1 MEIVSQVMSR
11 NVMNMM
17 IICFLTIFVVW
28 SIFSRLGGNE
38 TLWWQKSS
46 SLVVQ
51 LDKNMAEEKEDDFL
65 MESNLAYQQ
74 HLKVKDAHTKR
85 LYETFRNEKLHF
97 GTLRLIKHCLSKYRA
112 HNTIL

>member
-1 MEIVSQVMSR
+1 MSR
-11 NVMNMM
+11 SVINNVM

-28 SIFSRLGGNE
+28 SAIPGLDGTE
-38 TLWWQKSS
+38 TLWWQKAS

-51 LDKNMAEEKEDDFL
+51 LDKKMVEEKDDDFL
-65 MESNLAYQQ
+65 LESNLAHQQ

-85 LYETFRNEKLHF
+85 VYETFRDEKLHF